1 MKIRQMITP
10 ALLAGCIM
18 ITGSSAFPVNGYTAQ
33 ASQTANV
40 DVTSRLQLL
49 GQPFNN
55 EPYARNVWDMQVF
68 DGKIYLGHGNSSNSK
83 PSPNAGPVPIIYYDP
98 QTGKFVTQ
106 KVVVNNAKTGKQ
118 ETREVTDDEQIDT
131 FKIFRNKLYIPGNDS
146 VIPGWAYGNYYELNG
161 DHWNEYQNLPG
172 GIHVYD
178 MAYYQGNLFAAIGTE
193 DAPVVLISGDDG
205 KTWKEFAKIDGLG
218 SRTYKF
224 FQFKG
229 MLYASAIIIPD
240 NKTWD
245 DETNLL
251 AIDKNLNIHQQKVTG
266 KTLLPGMS
274 FVAKA
279 GSSPYKKISK
289 TVVLNN
295 QLVYIA
301 GELYNDS
308 QIMPESLIA
317 AKNINKARAIQLPDP
332 NARPTDMI
340 VRGKMLYLL
349 TYTKQSDGSYI
360 SRVYKTRNLNKWT
373 EVLKFKQD
381 TYAKSLE
388 EYQGDFYFGLGTDTD
403 PISES
408 AGKILRIKAAD
419 LPQ

>member
-1 MKIRQMITP
+1 MKIRQILTP

-18 ITGSSAFPVNGYTAQ
+18 FTGSAAFPANGYSA
-33 ASQTANV
+33 QTAKMTNV
-40 DVTSRLQLL
+40 DVTSKLEVL
-49 GQPFNN
+49 GQPFTN

-68 DGKIYLGHGNSSNSK
+68 DGKIYLGHGNSSNDG

-106 KVVVNNAKTGKQ
+106 KVIATNAKTGKQ
-118 ETREVTDDEQIDT
+118 ETRNVTDDEQIDT

-146 VIPGWAYGNYYELNG
+146 VIPGWQYGNYYELSG

-178 MAYYQGNLFAAIGTE
+178 MAYYQGKLFAAIGTE
-193 DAPVVLISGDDG
+193 DTPMVLMSGDNG

-245 DETNLL
+245 DETHLL
-251 AIDKNLNIHQQKVTG
+251 AIDKDLNIHQQKVTG
-266 KTLLPGMS
+266 KSLLPGMT
-274 FVAKA
+274 FVAKP

-289 TVVLNN
+289 TIVLNN

-317 AKNINKARAIQLPDP
+317 AKSIDNARAVQLPDRS
-332 NARPTDMI
+332 ARPTDMI
-340 VRGKMLYLL
+340 MRGKVLYVL
-349 TYTKQSDGSYI
+349 TYTKQADGSYI
-360 SRVYKTRNLNKWT
+360 NRVYQTRNLNKWQ
-373 EVLKFKQD
+373 EVLTFKQD

-388 EYQGDFYFGLGTDTD
+388 EYKGDFYFGLGTDTE
-403 PISES
+403 PLSES
-408 AGKILRIKAAD
+408 AGKILRIQAAD
-419 LPQ
+419 LPR